1 MFALIDGTADLG
13 GRVRVSGAKN
23 SATRLL
29 AGALLSDEQVDLGNF
44 PTELVDVGHKLTFA
58 SRCGAAFDV
67 DRTTQSVKVDASG
80 FGAPLLTRQ
89 EFDVPIRTTYLL
101 AASQVVRAGLARIP
115 YPGGCPIGG
124 GPAGGRGYDLHMMV
138 WRDLGATVTE
148 NADHLEVS
156 APGGFTGGT
165 IRFPI
170 TTVGGTEN
178 ALLCASVAKGRSE
191 IYNAYI
197 TPEIEDLIELL
208 RRMGANISVFG
219 TSHIVIEGRGTT
231 LSGARMEVMPDRIE
245 ALTWIVLAVLK
256 GIDLT
261 IDGVPFD
268 SMKVPLLHLEQ
279 SGVDIFRNST
289 SVHVTP
295 ECLVSG
301 SVQPFELA
309 CGAHPGII
317 SDMQAFYVMLGLVGA
332 GTSRVYDYRYPERIA
347 FVRELAKLVRG
358 DHLAAEPGKITI
370 HGPAQFVPGTAD
382 STDLRGSMAVVIAA
396 LCANGESEIH
406 NVHMAL
412 RGYNDLEGKLQSLGA
427 RISVQSGEADVS
439 RH

>member
-1 MFALIDGTADLG
+1 MYALIDGTANLSG
-13 GRVRVSGAKN
+13 TVRVSGAKN

-29 AGALLSDEQVDLGNF
+29 SAAMLSDDEVELRNF
-44 PTELVDVGHKLTFA
+44 PTHLVDVGHKLAF
-58 SRCGAAFDV
+58 SRDCGAEFTIDSASEV
-67 DRTTQSVKVDASG
+67 ITVDASNLSSR
-80 FGAPLLTRQ
+80 LLTRTQ
-89 EFDVPIRTTYLL
+89 FDVPIRTTYLL
-101 AASQVVRAGLARIP
+101 AASQVVRSGIARIP

-124 GPAGGRGYDLHMMV
+124 GPSGGRGYDLHMMV
-138 WRDLGATVTE
+138 WRELGATVTE
-148 NADHLEVS
+148 NSDHIEVT
-156 APGGFTGGT
+156 AQGGFVGGRIT
-165 IRFPI
+165 FPI

-178 ALLCASVAKGRSE
+178 ALLCASVAKGRTE

-208 RRMGANISVFG
+208 RRMGADISVFG
-219 TSHIVIEGRGTT
+219 TSHIVVEGRGST
-231 LSGARMEVMPDRIE
+231 LAGARMDVMPDRIE

-261 IDGVPFD
+261 IDGVPFA

-279 SGVDIFRNST
+279 SGIDIFRNSS
-289 SVHVTP
+289 SVHITP

-309 CGAHPGII
+309 CGAHPGVI
-317 SDMQAFYVMLGLVGA
+317 SDMQAFYVMLGLAGA

-347 FVRELAKLVRG
+347 FVRELEKLVDG
-358 DHLAAEPGKITI
+358 DHLDAEPGKITI
-370 HGPAQFVPGTAD
+370 HGPARFVPGTAD

-396 LCANGESEIH
+396 LCAEGESVVE

-412 RGYNDLEGKLQSLGA
+412 RGYNGLESKLRALGA
-427 RISVQSGEADVS
+427 HITVHSGDHRDHRA
-439 RH
+439 